1 MTAHQL
7 AQVLLSGEDVEVVIR
22 TGPNDWISGIISV
35 RPASYKAF
43 LREPEEEGREN
54 AIVLST
60 SLESLNDDEDLIYN
74 D

>member
-22 TGPNDWISGIISV
+22 PGPSDWISGIISV
-35 RPASYKAF
+35 RPASYKSF
-43 LREPEEEGREN
+43 LREPEEGREG

-60 SLESLNDDEDLIYN
+60 GLESLNHDEDLIYN